1 MKTKNGFEIIKSEAL
16 YRGSNL
22 VMVKRVHHH
31 SPYVVWIMNSE
42 GDTCHGSYCTNK
54 EEADN
59 AFRKRLKDERD

>member
-16 YRGSNL
+16 YRGVSL
-22 VMVKRVHHH
+22 VMVERKHHH

-54 EEADN
+54 EEAEI
-59 AFRKRLKDERD
+59 AFHNRLRTERD